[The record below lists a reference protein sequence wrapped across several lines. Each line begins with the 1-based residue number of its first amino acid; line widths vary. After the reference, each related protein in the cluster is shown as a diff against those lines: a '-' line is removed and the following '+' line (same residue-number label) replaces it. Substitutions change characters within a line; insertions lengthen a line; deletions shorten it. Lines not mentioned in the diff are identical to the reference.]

1 MHNNS
6 MATLIR
12 TNSKNPDFIQLVKLL
27 DLELAIAD
35 GEEHSFYKQFN
46 KIDHIRFVVLA
57 YEENKPIACGAIKT
71 FDSDTME
78 VKRMYVAENQ
88 RGKGIAVKIL
98 EELEKWTKELGYH
111 RCILET
117 GKRQEAAIILYKK
130 SGYEIIPNYG
140 QYIGVENSLCF
151 EKLI

>member
-1 MHNNS
+1 MT
-6 MATLIR
+6 TLFR

-46 KIDHIRFVVLA
+46 KIDHIRYVVLA

-78 VKRMYVAENQ
+78 VKRMYVTENR
-88 RGKGIAVKIL
+88 RGRGIAGKIL
-98 EELEKWTKELGYH
+98 EELEKWAKELGYR

-130 SGYEIIPNYG
+130 SDYEIIPNYG

-151 EKLI
+151 EKMV